1 MKISLLE
8 FIEGKEKRVEIEKN
22 FDEDF
27 NINNLKFIN
36 TISILLQLY
45 KVDDDISG
53 SIKIKYEYTEEC
65 SRCLKKYKNVI
76 EKEEDLFISS
86 ERISLEDKDADVFY
100 IQLKNGYIEIDD
112 VVEEIFHI
120 NRPIKPLCDENCKG
134 LCPECGTNLNDE
146 KCDCDTEEIDP
157 RMEQLKDLLDEEV

>member
-8 FIEGKEKRVEIEKN
+8 FIEGKEKKVEIEKN
-22 FDEDF
+22 LDEDF
-27 NINNLKFIN
+27 KINNLNFIN
-36 TISILLQLY
+36 PISVLLQLY
-45 KVDDDISG
+45 KVDKDISG
-53 SIKIKYEYTEEC
+53 SIKVKYKYTEEC
-65 SRCLKKYKNVI
+65 SRCLKKYKNII
-76 EKEEDLFISS
+76 EKKEDLFISS
-86 ERISLEDKDADVFY
+86 EKISSEDKDADVFY
-100 IQLKNGYIEIDD
+100 IQLQNGYIEIDD

-120 NRPIKPLCDENCKG
+120 NRPLKPLCEENCKG

>member
-65 SRCLKKYKNVI
+65 SRCLKKYKNII
-76 EKEEDLFISS
+76 EKEENMFISS
-86 ERISLEDKDADVFY
+86 EKISSENKDADVFY

>member
-65 SRCLKKYKNVI
+65 SRCLKKYKNII
-76 EKEEDLFISS
+76 EKEENMFISS
-86 ERISLEDKDADVFY
+86 EKISSENKDADVFY
-100 IQLKNGYIEIDD
+100 IQLQNGYIEIDD